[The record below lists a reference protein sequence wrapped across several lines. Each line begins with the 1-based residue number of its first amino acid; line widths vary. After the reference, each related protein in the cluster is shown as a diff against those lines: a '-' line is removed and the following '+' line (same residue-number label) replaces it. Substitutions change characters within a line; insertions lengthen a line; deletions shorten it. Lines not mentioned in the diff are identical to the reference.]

1 MKMNKI
7 EALVE
12 RIDDGVEMIVNS
24 ESMTDCTSAYVR
36 AMDCLANLY
45 LSIMKK
51 HVKAGK
57 DHMRL

>member
-1 MKMNKI
+1 MNKI

-12 RIDDGVEMIVNS
+12 RVNDGIEMLIDS

-36 AMDCLANLY
+36 AMDSLANLY
-45 LSIMKK
+45 LSVMKK

-57 DHMRL
+57 DHMHA